1 MGEVRLPVAAAAL
14 VGLLIGSFLN
24 VVVHRGFPAVNRLN
38 RLGHCEPPPFWPR
51 SVRLLGRRLA
61 RRSPQSP
68 VPEGRSVAEGRS
80 ACPACG
86 SAIRARDNVPL
97 VSWVLLHGKC
107 RDCRAPISAR
117 YPLVELAC
125 AVLFAALARKLGA
138 DPVLPALL
146 VLGAAGI
153 ALALIDLDVGR
164 LPFVITVP
172 MLAVVSALLIVDG
185 LADGWSPATT
195 GLLSM
200 AVWFGIY
207 GGLWF
212 GTAGRGMGLGDVVLA
227 PSLGLALG
235 WLGWGPSLVGLLA
248 GFGTGAFVGVA
259 MITAGRAGRRTALP
273 FGPFMLTGAAVGVF
287 VGSTIWGDYLSLVG

>member
-1 MGEVRLPVAAAAL
+1 MGEVWFPVLAAGL
-14 VGLLIGSFLN
+14 LGLLIGSFLN
-24 VVVHRGFPAVNRLN
+24 VVVHR
-38 RLGHCEPPPFWPR
+38 
-51 SVRLLGRRLA
+51 
-61 RRSPQSP
+61 
-68 VPEGRSVAEGRS
+68 VPEGRSVAGGRS

-86 SAIRARDNVPL
+86 SEIRARDNVPVL
-97 VSWVLLHGKC
+97 SWVLLHGKC

-125 AVLFAALARKLGA
+125 AVLFGALALKLGA

-153 ALALIDLDVGR
+153 ALALIDLDVQR

-172 MLAVVSALLIVDG
+172 MFGVLAALLVVDG
-185 LADGWSPATT
+185 LADGWSPAKT

-200 AVWFGIY
+200 AVWFGLY
-207 GGLWF
+207 GGLWL

-235 WLGWGPSLVGLLA
+235 WLGWGPSLVGLMA
-248 GFGTGAFVGVA
+248 GFGTGAAVGVA
-259 MITAGRAGRRTALP
+259 MMVAGKAKRRSALP
-273 FGPFMLTGAAVGVF
+273 FGPFMLTGAAVGIF
-287 VGSTIWGDYLSLVG
+287 VGSAVWSGYLSAVG